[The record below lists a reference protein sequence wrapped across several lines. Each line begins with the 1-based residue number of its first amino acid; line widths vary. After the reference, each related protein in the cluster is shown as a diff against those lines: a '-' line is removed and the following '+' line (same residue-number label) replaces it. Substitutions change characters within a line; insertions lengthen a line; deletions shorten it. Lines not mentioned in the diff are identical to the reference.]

1 MSEKK
6 KATLVINSYTYTV
19 MHDEPDD
26 YMQRIAHYLN
36 NKIDAASQGGVQLN
50 GQTAIVMAGVSIT
63 DELFKSQKNFNGLNN
78 EIKRTMDEY
87 DSLKSDNKKLQE
99 TIEALTA
106 QVEELKKKLLI
117 AQVSNEHKKSY

>member
-1 MSEKK
+1 MAEKK

-36 NKIDAASQGGVQLN
+36 NKIEAASQGGVQLN
-50 GQTAIVMAGVSIT
+50 GQTALVMAGVSIT

-78 EIKRTMDEY
+78 EIKRTMDEF
-87 DSLKSDNKKLQE
+87 DSLKSENKKLQE
-99 TIEALTA
+99 TIDALTN